1 MLGFTNIQGRNRK
14 GTQGACAELL
24 EQRRLLAVVTDSY
37 DYDPYFDAAAALYV
51 GDSGTQGYGIETEL
65 ALGYTTP
72 SGDYEWDANLT
83 DGLDS
88 GWVDVAL
95 GLTVDGTDEMEL
107 TVGSSSTRTAS
118 EDVMTSIS
126 KVVIDA
132 SVFNVGF
139 AFSWRNLSV
148 QFYRDGLLVDSATIS
163 NSYAPEASTMGTWD
177 IYAADGIQITTS
189 EIGCDEVV
197 ITGQVRLQG
206 DDPYYL
212 GPCDLFGQILI
223 YETA

>member
-37 DYDPYFDAAAALYV
+37 DDDPYYDAAALLYV
-51 GDSGTQGYGIETEL
+51 GDSSTVGYDFESEL
-65 ALGYTTP
+65 ILGATRDW
-72 SGDYEWDANLT
+72 GDYEWDGNLM

-95 GLTVDGTDEMEL
+95 GLTVDGTDAMEL
-107 TVGSSSTRTAS
+107 TVGSGSAITAS

-126 KVVIDA
+126 KVVIEA
-132 SVFNVGF
+132 SVFNSGF
-139 AFSWRNLSV
+139 AFSWRNLTV
-148 QFYRDGLLVDSATIS
+148 QSYRDGLLVDSATIS

-177 IYAADGIQITTS
+177 SYVTAGVQITTS

-197 ITGQVRLQG
+197 IIGQVRLQG
-206 DDPYYL
+206 DGGFYPD
-212 GPCDLFGQILI
+212 DLFGQILI